1 MRTERRARIVSRNAR
16 ERASASSG
24 SRRSHSSGTG
34 VYGIDAHTSL
44 RVRTRGDAPRMQID
58 KSTIISEL
66 EKQGKN
72 EHVQKALQELPD
84 KIDHEQHAQLLEK
97 YGIDP
102 GKLVAKEL
110 GNLTGA
116 EAARQ
121 PPAKSR

>member
-1 MRTERRARIVSRNAR
+1 MHID
-16 ERASASSG
+16 
-24 SRRSHSSGTG
+24 RST
-34 VYGIDAHTSL
+34 V
-44 RVRTRGDAPRMQID
+44 
-58 KSTIISEL
+58 ISEV

-72 EHVQKALQELPD
+72 EHVQKALQELPE

-97 YGIDP
+97 FGIDP

-116 EAARQ
+116 EAAPQ